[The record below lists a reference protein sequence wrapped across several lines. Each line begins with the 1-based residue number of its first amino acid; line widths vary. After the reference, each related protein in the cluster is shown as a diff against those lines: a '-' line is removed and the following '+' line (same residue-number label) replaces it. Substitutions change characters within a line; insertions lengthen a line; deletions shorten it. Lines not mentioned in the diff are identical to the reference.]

1 MLVLT
6 RKKGESIMIGDQIE
20 VVVLGV
26 EGEQVRLG
34 IRAPQS
40 VQVFRQELYAAIKQS
55 NREAMNSSLDL
66 RDMTKFGWK
75 AEE

>member
-20 VVVLGV
+20 VVLLGV
-26 EGEQVRLG
+26 EGEQVKIG

-40 VQVFRQELYAAIKQS
+40 VQVFRQELYVAIKQS
-55 NREAMNSSLDL
+55 NREAMQSHLNLQ
-66 RDMTKFGWK
+66 DMTKIGWK
-75 AEE
+75 

>member
-40 VQVFRQELYAAIKQS
+40 VQVFRQELYATIKQS

-75 AEE
+75 AKE